1 MLKDTISISLEA
13 VVGQAARIK
22 VEGYR
27 FVTMSCTVLD
37 ENRMDILYHFDKDLE
52 LRHFRLTI
60 VKNTTVP
67 SISPVYLAAFLV
79 ENEIQDLFGVRFSG
93 LALDYGQTLYLE
105 PEVKIAPF
113 FKYSITKVKPASE
126 PASETEG

>member
-1 MLKDTISISLEA
+1 MLKEAIPISLET
-13 VVGQAARIK
+13 VVGETAKIK

-27 FVTMSCTVLD
+27 FVTMSCTSLE
-37 ENRMDILYHFDKDLE
+37 ENRLDILYHFDKDLE
-52 LRHFRLTI
+52 LKHFRLTI
-60 VKNTTVP
+60 AKDTPIP

-93 LALDYGQTLYLE
+93 LVLDYGQTFYLE

-113 FKYSITKVKPASE
+113 CKYSVNKAKSASE
-126 PASETEG
+126 SDSVTEG